1 MTSTKIMFLGILIML
16 LGLAFASAITQTL
29 WFRTIGPDTT
39 TNLAYIASAVF
50 VVGFIVGLIG
60 FFKRS

>member
-1 MTSTKIMFLGILIML
+1 MTSTKIMCLGILIML
-16 LGLAFASAITQTL
+16 LGLAFASATTQTL

-39 TNLAYIASAVF
+39 TTLSYIASAVF

-60 FFKRS
+60 LFKRS